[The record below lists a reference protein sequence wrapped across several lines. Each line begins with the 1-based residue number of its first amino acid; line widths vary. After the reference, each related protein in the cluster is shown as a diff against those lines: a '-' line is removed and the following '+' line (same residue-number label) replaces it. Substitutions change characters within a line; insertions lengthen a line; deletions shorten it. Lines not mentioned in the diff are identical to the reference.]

1 MKKTINLNENYGKRL
16 KDELVSQPNT
26 GGLKGEV
33 EILVKNKE
41 SGEIESQQKH
51 NLIVYG
57 AREWLLKKVFNTNV
71 ANNNDFIKNSE
82 ILWFGVGNGGG
93 EPGNP
98 LQCGCTYGSDTD
110 LYNPIRMRSEFNNNL
125 QSPNPYYASRI
136 MPNGDIQSGFYKKI
150 TYVSI
155 KEDQANPY
163 KRNNTIY
170 YPNLIAEVRLQVSSD
185 DCCGQTILNNDFEKS
200 YADIN
205 EAALFIADRRYDD
218 PAHQTTN
225 LSQSNYDYYHNL
237 SIEREYHEEGINV
250 PQCDKT
256 NQKMEWT
263 SSKPFSPQ
271 SVQYYNVYVPVTSES
286 ESDYMEVQ
294 EDGTNVYFKKISV
307 KPFLLGIYS
316 TDESVVCTGKIELI
330 SGGLSYSFTCGNKT
344 NNGNIELTQTLTS
357 LENVYIKSAENIL
370 INVIKSN
377 KLNTTETNGVVYTTC
392 RYSNS
397 YSSDFTTIKERSN
410 DFGEENSHRFIFPVG
425 YVFDSDNQLVA
436 DPSFIKTSVIRIIQS
451 TDVYHSIKI
460 KEILIDNNSTE
471 CKCYVD
477 NETILDLSEG
487 MKIYTY
493 NDSLSNNK
501 ISMDNPSTITE
512 IYNAVIETGN
522 KNTTQ
527 KSYFIIDRGD
537 NFVNETYEGD
547 GLDAK
552 CYFLTHDK
560 PYIMFNRVCFS
571 TVRISSSR
579 EILLIW
585 RIYF

>member
-170 YPNLIAEVRLQVSSD
+170 YPNLIAEVRLEVSSD

>member
-170 YPNLIAEVRLQVSSD
+170 YPNLIAEVRLEVSSD

-425 YVFDSDNQLVA
+425 YVFDSNNQLVT
-436 DPSFIKTSVIRIIQS
+436 DDSFIKTSVIRIIQS